1 MPEPKVEP
9 KDLKT
14 SLEQVVEISSEEDRL
29 LNLAERELKREV
41 IKIGPLGPISAIAR
55 VYLARYMTKPVEEKT
70 PAERLRELERVGGVP
85 YLMALREAGIARAA
99 AEKARIQEV
108 AKESERRRLE
118 RLGVAEKK
126 DIGKG

>member
-14 SLEQVVEISSEEDRL
+14 SPEQVVEISSEEDHL

-55 VYLARYMTKPVEEKT
+55 YMTKPVEEKT
-70 PAERLRELERVGGVP
+70 LAERLRELERVGGVP

-108 AKESERRRLE
+108 AKESERQRLE